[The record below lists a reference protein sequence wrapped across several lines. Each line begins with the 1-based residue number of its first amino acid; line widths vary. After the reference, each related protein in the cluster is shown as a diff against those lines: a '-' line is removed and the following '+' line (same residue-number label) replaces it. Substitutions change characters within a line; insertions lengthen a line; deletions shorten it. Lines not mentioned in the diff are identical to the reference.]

1 MSNEEQ
7 FFNERPQVNI
17 LRQFVNRF
25 LPFWPVFIFFTA
37 VSLFISYFY
46 LRSQTKIYVATAKVL
61 LKDPS
66 KSGSEAKLLEALN
79 IFSEKKVVDNEIVVM
94 RSSSILREVV
104 KDLDLYVSI
113 FNKGNVQ
120 TEELF
125 KPNSPVWF
133 VATNKDSIRYGGSQE
148 FDVDWDKHEIQIAGK
163 AVSFNGDFELGGT
176 TYKVVPNVKYRR
188 GLSGKNYFAVF
199 YPPETSARFLG
210 SAIKAAA
217 VAYQS
222 TVIDV
227 NIETPV
233 KAKGVAILDKL
244 FEVYNAAGIREKNQ
258 MAVNTIN
265 FIEDRLATVIRQ
277 LDSVENKI
285 KDYKAR
291 YGITDLGAQ
300 ASLYF
305 NKVNELDKMKSEVE
319 LRMDVLSDLQGYV
332 NSKARARGTVPA
344 QQLVTDPQLTTLLN
358 NLYTAEF
365 ELDAASAAGGE
376 KSTAVIL
383 GEEKVSDIKKDIN
396 ENIRNI
402 RNSFEAEKRS
412 INNSI
417 NLNNSL
423 LKDVPTKELALL
435 DISRQQSIF
444 THSCFKNERKQR
456 FHQLPVHQTL
466 GFWKRPA
473 PMDR

>member
-1 MSNEEQ
+1 M
-7 FFNERPQVNI
+7 
-17 LRQFVNRF
+17 
-25 LPFWPVFIFFTA
+25 
-37 VSLFISYFY
+37 
-46 LRSQTKIYVATAKVL
+46 ATAKVL

-244 FEVYNAAGIREKNQ
+244 FEVYNAAGIREKPN
-258 MAVNTIN
+258 
-265 FIEDRLATVIRQ
+265 
-277 LDSVENKI
+277 
-285 KDYKAR
+285 
-291 YGITDLGAQ
+291 G
-300 ASLYF
+300 
-305 NKVNELDKMKSEVE
+305 DK
-319 LRMDVLSDLQGYV
+319 Y
-332 NSKARARGTVPA
+332 
-344 QQLVTDPQLTTLLN
+344 
-358 NLYTAEF
+358 
-365 ELDAASAAGGE
+365 
-376 KSTAVIL
+376 
-383 GEEKVSDIKKDIN
+383 
-396 ENIRNI
+396 
-402 RNSFEAEKRS
+402 
-412 INNSI
+412 
-417 NLNNSL
+417 
-423 LKDVPTKELALL
+423 
-435 DISRQQSIF
+435 
-444 THSCFKNERKQR
+444 
-456 FHQLPVHQTL
+456 HQLY
-466 GFWKRPA
+466 
-473 PMDR
+473 